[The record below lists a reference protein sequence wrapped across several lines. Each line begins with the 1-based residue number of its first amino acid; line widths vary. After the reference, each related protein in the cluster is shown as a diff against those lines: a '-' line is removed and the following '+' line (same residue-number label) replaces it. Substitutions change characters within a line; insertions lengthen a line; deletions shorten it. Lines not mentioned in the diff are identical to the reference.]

1 MNLYDIKENTIDYIL
16 SLPEAERITYYGKLI
31 DKFYPSINKDAPE
44 FERLLV
50 AYETSFVVEKIYRNN
65 KIFRSGFTNVY
76 TQTGLLRNSV
86 SDLYFADDDLI
97 TH

>member
-1 MNLYDIKENTIDYIL
+1 MNLYEIEETTIDYVL
-16 SLPEAERITYYGKLI
+16 SLSEVERLTYYSTLI
-31 DKFYPSINKDAPE
+31 DKFYPTISKETHE
-44 FERLLV
+44 FERLLS

-65 KIFRSGFTNVY
+65 KLFKEGFTNVY

>member
-16 SLPEAERITYYGKLI
+16 SLPEAERITYYGTLI
-31 DKFYPSINKDAPE
+31 DKFYPAINKDAPE

-50 AYETSFVVEKIYRNN
+50 AYETSFVVDKIYRNN

>member
-1 MNLYDIKENTIDYIL
+1 MNLYDIKEITIDYIL
-16 SLPEAERITYYGKLI
+16 ALPEVERLTYYRTLI
-31 DKFYPSINKDAPE
+31 DKFYPSVNKNAPE

-65 KIFRSGFTNVY
+65 KIFRNGFTNVY

>member
-1 MNLYDIKENTIDYIL
+1 M
-16 SLPEAERITYYGKLI
+16 SLPEAERITYYGTLI

>member
-1 MNLYDIKENTIDYIL
+1 MNLYEIKETTIDYIL
-16 SLPEAERITYYGKLI
+16 SLSEIERLTYYSTLI
-31 DKFYPSINKDAPE
+31 DKFYPTISKETHE
-44 FERLLV
+44 FERLLS

-65 KIFRSGFTNVY
+65 KVFKEGFTNVY

-86 SDLYFADDDLI
+86 SDLYFTDDDLI

>member
-16 SLPEAERITYYGKLI
+16 SLPEAERITYYGTLI
-31 DKFYPSINKDAPE
+31 DKFYPAINKDAPE

-50 AYETSFVVEKIYRNN
+50 AYETSFVVKKIYRNN

>member
-1 MNLYDIKENTIDYIL
+1 MNLYEIEETTIDYVL
-16 SLPEAERITYYGKLI
+16 SLSEVERLTYYSTLI
-31 DKFYPSINKDAPE
+31 DKFYPTISKETHE
-44 FERLLV
+44 FERLLS

-65 KIFRSGFTNVY
+65 KLFKEGFTNVY

-86 SDLYFADDDLI
+86 SDLNFADDDLI

>member
-16 SLPEAERITYYGKLI
+16 SLPEAERITYYGTLI

-44 FERLLV
+44 FDRLLV

>member
-16 SLPEAERITYYGKLI
+16 SLPEAERITYYGTLI

-65 KIFRSGFTNVY
+65 KIFRSGFSNVY

>member
-1 MNLYDIKENTIDYIL
+1 MNLYEIEETTIDYVL
-16 SLPEAERITYYGKLI
+16 SLSEVERLTYYGTLI
-31 DKFYPSINKDAPE
+31 DKFYPTISKETHE
-44 FERLLV
+44 FEQLLS

-65 KIFRSGFTNVY
+65 KLFKEGFTNVY

>member
-1 MNLYDIKENTIDYIL
+1 MNLSDIKEITIDYIL
-16 SLPEAERITYYGKLI
+16 SLPEAERITYYGTLI

-86 SDLYFADDDLI
+86 SDLYLADDDLI

>member
-1 MNLYDIKENTIDYIL
+1 MNLYEIKETTIDYIL
-16 SLPEAERITYYGKLI
+16 SLSEVERLTYYGTLI
-31 DKFYPSINKDAPE
+31 DKFYPTISKETRE
-44 FERLLV
+44 FEQLLS

-65 KIFRSGFTNVY
+65 KLFKEGFTNVC

-86 SDLYFADDDLI
+86 SDLYFTDDDLI

>member
-1 MNLYDIKENTIDYIL
+1 MNLYEIEETTIDYVL
-16 SLPEAERITYYGKLI
+16 SLSEVERLTYYSTLI
-31 DKFYPSINKDAPE
+31 DKFYPTISKETHE
-44 FERLLV
+44 FERILS

-65 KIFRSGFTNVY
+65 KLFKEGFTNVY

-86 SDLYFADDDLI
+86 SDLYYADDDLI

>member
-16 SLPEAERITYYGKLI
+16 SLPEAERITYYGTLI
-31 DKFYPSINKDAPE
+31 DKFYPAISKDAPE

-65 KIFRSGFTNVY
+65 KVFRSGFTNVY

-86 SDLYFADDDLI
+86 SDLYFADGDLI

>member
-16 SLPEAERITYYGKLI
+16 SLPEAERITYYVTLI

>member
-1 MNLYDIKENTIDYIL
+1 MNLYDVKEIAIDYIL
-16 SLPEAERITYYGKLI
+16 ALPEVERLTYYGTLI
-31 DKFYPSINKDAPE
+31 DKFYPNVNKNAPD
-44 FERLLV
+44 FEKLLV

-65 KIFRSGFTNVY
+65 KIFQSGFTNVY

-86 SDLYFADDDLI
+86 SDLYFTDDDLI

>member
-16 SLPEAERITYYGKLI
+16 SLPEAERITYYGTLI
-31 DKFYPSINKDAPE
+31 DKFYHAISKDAPE

-65 KIFRSGFTNVY
+65 KVFRSGFTNVY

>member
-1 MNLYDIKENTIDYIL
+1 MNLYHIKENTIDYIL
-16 SLPEAERITYYGKLI
+16 SLPEAERITYYGTLI

>member
-1 MNLYDIKENTIDYIL
+1 MNLYDVKEITIDYIL
-16 SLPEAERITYYGKLI
+16 ALPEVERLTYYGTLI
-31 DKFYPSINKDAPE
+31 DKFYPSVNKHAPE

-65 KIFRSGFTNVY
+65 KIFQSGFTNVY

-86 SDLYFADDDLI
+86 SDLYFTDDDLI

>member
-16 SLPEAERITYYGKLI
+16 SLPEAERITYYGTLI

-97 TH
+97 SH

>member
-1 MNLYDIKENTIDYIL
+1 MNLYDVKEITIDYIL
-16 SLPEAERITYYGKLI
+16 ALPEVERLTYYGTLI
-31 DKFYPSINKDAPE
+31 DKFNPNVNKNAPD
-44 FERLLV
+44 FEKLLV

-65 KIFRSGFTNVY
+65 KIFQSGFTNVY

>member
-16 SLPEAERITYYGKLI
+16 ALPEVERLTYYGTLI
-31 DKFYPSINKDAPE
+31 DKFYPNINKNAIE
-44 FERLLV
+44 FEKLLV

-65 KIFRSGFTNVY
+65 IMFKSGFTNVY
-76 TQTGLLRNSV
+76 TKTGLLRNSI

>member
-16 SLPEAERITYYGKLI
+16 SHPEAERITSYGTLI

>member
-1 MNLYDIKENTIDYIL
+1 MNLYEIEETTIDYVL
-16 SLPEAERITYYGKLI
+16 SLSEVERLTYYSTLI
-31 DKFYPSINKDAPE
+31 DKFYPTISKETHE
-44 FERLLV
+44 FERLLC

-65 KIFRSGFTNVY
+65 KLFKEGFTNVY

>member
-16 SLPEAERITYYGKLI
+16 SLPEAARITYYGTLI